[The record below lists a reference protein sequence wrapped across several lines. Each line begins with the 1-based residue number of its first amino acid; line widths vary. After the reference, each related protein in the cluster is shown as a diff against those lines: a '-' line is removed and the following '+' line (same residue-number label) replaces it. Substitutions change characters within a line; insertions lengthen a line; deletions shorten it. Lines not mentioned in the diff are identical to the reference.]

1 MEIDD
6 WKLESLEAA
15 LDWELK
21 EDEEIDDSEDELA
34 CPAEVSDEDWDEDS
48 ADEDEETASDEDELD
63 EPASSAG
70 RLDDSEAS
78 ELELSEDKLGD

>member
-34 CPAEVSDEDWDEDS
+34 CPAEASSEGWDS
-48 ADEDEETASDEDELD
+48 ACPPPPPFEFF
-63 EPASSAG
+63 
-70 RLDDSEAS
+70 
-78 ELELSEDKLGD
+78 